1 MRSPLLPDRNR
12 QLNFFICDIL
22 DANPKDDLGSMEHP
36 MFALST
42 KPDTRIRTYEHNG
55 NTVTIIPSVL
65 GHATILDK
73 DVLIYCISQLVEAV
87 NRKRKDINRTVR
99 LTAYDLLTVT
109 NRQTDGDG
117 YRRLKAA
124 LDRLAGTRI
133 KTNIKTRNQRITEA
147 FGIID
152 SYRIIEKSPLNGQ
165 MVAIEITLSE
175 WLYNAVLATE
185 VLTLNRD
192 YFRLRK
198 PLERRLYELARKHC
212 GNQLQW
218 KIRLELLHKKTGSSS
233 KLKMFRHHLK
243 AIAQSNHLPDYTL
256 SYCSDD
262 DSVTFTNR
270 DEQVKARTAI
280 RKLLG

>member
-1 MRSPLLPDRNR
+1 MRRPLLPDRNR

-36 MFALST
+36 MFVLST

-87 NRKRKDINRTVR
+87 NRNRKDLNRTVR

-133 KTNIKTRNQRITEA
+133 KTNIKTRNQRITNA

-165 MVAIEITLSE
+165 MVAIEMTLSD

-198 PLERRLYELARKHC
+198 PLERRVYELARKHC
-212 GNQLQW
+212 GNQPQW
-218 KIRLELLHKKTGSSS
+218 KIGLPLLHKKTGSSS
-233 KLKMFRHHLK
+233 PLKMFRHHLK
-243 AIAQSNHLPDYTL
+243 AIAQSNHLPDYIVR
-256 SYCSDD
+256 YCAED
-262 DSVTFTNR
+262 DSVTFTHRNER
-270 DEQVKARTAI
+270 VNARTAI
-280 RKLLG
+280 RKLLA